1 MEKRQSLPD
10 ADQLSIVSGAILMGY
25 LLLPYLDIPLRQIT
39 VRVLN
44 LNMMFELQIN
54 MLISLLLAAMTAVG
68 ASWILQ
74 NHPQYHGQPLVLHV
88 VLPALSAWVL
98 SIPLA
103 QAEFSPRWWGIFLL
117 AAVLLIT
124 VITAEY
130 VSLDPEDER
139 HTFASMSLTALSFAL
154 YLFLAIAMRGA
165 GLRLYA
171 VSSTL
176 AIAIFPISLR
186 TLYLRMNEEW
196 HVPWALGISLV
207 VGQMAAGL
215 HYFALSPILFG
226 MVMLILSLTL
236 VNLAQAVIRKQSM
249 TGVWIESG
257 VVAVI
262 LLMVGFS
269 LNLLR

>member
-1 MEKRQSLPD
+1 MERRRSLPN

-39 VRVLN
+39 IRLLN
-44 LNMMFELQIN
+44 LDLVFELQISV
-54 MLISLLLAAMTAVG
+54 LVSLLMAAMTAVG
-68 ASWILQ
+68 AAWLLQ
-74 NHPQYHGQPLVLHV
+74 NHPRYETQPLYLHV

-103 QAEFSPRWWGIFLL
+103 QAPFTPRWWGIFLL

-124 VITAEY
+124 VLTAEY
-130 VSLDPEDER
+130 VSLDVQDER
-139 HTFASMSLTALSFAL
+139 HTFATMGLTALSFAL
-154 YLFLAIAMRGA
+154 YLFLAIATRGA

-186 TLYLRMNEEW
+186 TLYLRLAGEW
-196 HVPWALGISLV
+196 HVAWALGIALV
-207 VGQMAAGL
+207 VGQLAAGL
-215 HYFALSPILFG
+215 HYFPLSPILFG
-226 MVMLILSLTL
+226 MLMLTFSFTL
-236 VNLAQAVIRKQSM
+236 VNLAQAVIRRQPLK
-249 TGVWIESG
+249 GVWIESAA
-257 VVAVI
+257 VAVI
-262 LLMVGFS
+262 LLAAGIS